1 MFYFNKIYIK
11 NAQVLLS
18 TGEKSIQDQETI
30 EDEAK
35 TGRKKKGNLFLKT
48 VTFLPSGC
56 TEAFDLSG

>member
-35 TGRKKKGNLFLKT
+35 TGRKKKEKRKLISKNCDISSIRLH
-48 VTFLPSGC
+48 
-56 TEAFDLSG
+56 